1 MSHLKPVPKFTFK
14 HIEPTRNEA
23 KINEYE
29 REIREAIDEM
39 ETYAPYTKLVSSSRA
54 QIRKHKQTIY
64 ELLDEGMTE
73 TPEIPTKFGYVKFHL
88 DKPFPAGT
96 IAITEEA
103 LKRLDLNETMRKKY
117 DDLEM
122 VVSRDQVTEIIP
134 KLFLTRKGILDDMDA
149 VSAMHK
155 ESFLEDFMSYKTDEL
170 SKFYTT
176 KVSDAAWH
184 MYVLTQFLDE
194 SQLYKRAYNRAKETF
209 TRMAKDPET
218 QKRSFS
224 YKDLKMQYIPRN
236 RTSRKISYNNLVKQ
250 TLSEL
255 SAETNSNLLERF
267 EILLA
272 EITIEQKTEVKDK
285 WFRYYLDDVE
295 YTQTDYYT

>member
-1 MSHLKPVPKFTFK
+1 MSHLKPVPKKRFTVVE
-14 HIEPTRNEA
+14 ITRNEA

-39 ETYAPYTKLVSSSRA
+39 ETYAPYIKLVNSSRA
-54 QIRKHKQTIY
+54 HIRKHKLDIY

-73 TPEIPTKFGYVKFHL
+73 TPEIPTKFGMIKFHL
-88 DKPFPAGT
+88 DRPFPSST

-103 LKRLDLNETMRKKY
+103 LKRLDLDETMRKKY
-117 DDLEM
+117 DEM
-122 VVSRDQVTEIIP
+122 ELVVSRDQVTEIIP
-134 KLFLTRKGILDDMDA
+134 KLFLTRKGILDDMCDL
-149 VSAMHK
+149 SAMHR

-176 KVSDAAWH
+176 KICDAAWH

-236 RTSRKISYNNLVKQ
+236 RTQVKMSYNNLVKQ
-250 TLSEL
+250 TLLEL
-255 SAETNSNLLERF
+255 SAESDSNLLQKFDR
-267 EILLA
+267 LLA

-295 YTQTDYYT
+295 YTLY